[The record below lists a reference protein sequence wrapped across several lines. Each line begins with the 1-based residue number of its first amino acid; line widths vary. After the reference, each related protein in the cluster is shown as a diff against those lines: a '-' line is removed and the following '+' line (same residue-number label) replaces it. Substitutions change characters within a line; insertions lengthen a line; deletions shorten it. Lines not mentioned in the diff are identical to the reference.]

1 MKAKWLN
8 GIMGLIIFAPILL
21 MGVWAVTAR
30 WPWPDLWPESFS
42 LRGLQEIWRQGGR
55 LGHSIFTSI
64 LVSLVTAF
72 LATAFSLASARA
84 LLDASGFLTRLIRMT
99 LSLPFLIPVTVLAT
113 GIHQKM
119 IQWGLSNSVTGIIL
133 VHLIYSLPYSAYLI
147 HDAYQA
153 IGVRLEEQA
162 WLLGANRWQA
172 FMKVSLPQLIPVLFT
187 SFSMAYIV
195 SFSQY
200 FLTLMIGGGQVQTLS
215 ILIFPYLQAN
225 DRTIASNYS
234 LLFLMITLVVLAVF
248 QLAIKIY
255 QRHYQTVKY
264 Y

>member
-1 MKAKWLN
+1 MKGKLLN
-8 GIMGLIIFAPILL
+8 FFIGLIILAPILL
-21 MGVWAVTAR
+21 MGIWTVTAR
-30 WPWPDLWPESFS
+30 WPWPDLWPQAFSF
-42 LRGLQEIWRQGGR
+42 RGIEDIWRQGGR
-55 LGHSIFTSI
+55 LRRSICTSIFI
-64 LVSLVTAF
+64 SLVTAF

-84 LLDASGFLTRLIRMT
+84 LLDASDFLKRMIRLT
-99 LSLPFLIPVTVLAT
+99 LSFPFLIPVTVLAT

-119 IQWGLSNSVTGIIL
+119 IQWGLSNSIPGIIM

-172 FMKVSLPQLIPVLFT
+172 FINVSLPQLIPVLFT

-200 FLTLMIGGGQVQTLS
+200 FLTLMIGGGKVQTLS
-215 ILIFPYLQAN
+215 ILMFPYLQAN

-234 LLFLMITLVVLAVF
+234 MLFLIITLIVLAIF
-248 QLAIKIY
+248 QLAIKLY
-255 QRHYQTVKY
+255 QRRYQAVKY